1 MSYQVELFLIFWR
14 MEMNYKR
21 LNRAA
26 MRIAQMFTVM
36 FTCALLFVAN
46 LAPANAAPMN
56 NTGANSDLT
65 KGSERLDDVQKKSEE
80 ILRNPPMSLDRVQD
94 ESNKGLNEVQ
104 GAADI
109 QDMNRPSNSQQA
121 TSIQE
126 KAEQVLEKVKGEK

>member
-1 MSYQVELFLIFWR
+1 MK
-14 MEMNYKR
+14 MNYRNFSK
-21 LNRAA
+21 AIS
-26 MRIAQMFTVM
+26 RIAQVCTIAL
-36 FTCALLFVAN
+36 TCALLFFAN

-80 ILRNPPMSLDRVQD
+80 ILRNPPFSLDRVQD

-109 QDMNRPSNSQQA
+109 QDMNRPSNSKQA

>member
-1 MSYQVELFLIFWR
+1 
-14 MEMNYKR
+14 MNYKSFTQ
-21 LNRAA
+21 AIS
-26 MRIAQMFTVM
+26 RIAKVLTLAV
-36 FTCALLFVAN
+36 TCALLLFVS
-46 LAPANAAPMN
+46 LSPANAAPMN
-56 NTGANSDLT
+56 NSGANSDLT

-80 ILRNPPMSLDRVQD
+80 ILRNPPLSLERVQD

-109 QDMNRPSNSQQA
+109 QDMNRPSNSSQA

>member
-1 MSYQVELFLIFWR
+1 
-14 MEMNYKR
+14 MNYNR
-21 LNRAA
+21 LSKVA
-26 MRIAQMFTVM
+26 MRVAQAITLM

-56 NTGANSDLT
+56 NAGANSNLT

-80 ILRNPPMSLDRVQD
+80 ILRNPPMSLDRVVD

-104 GAADI
+104 GDADI
-109 QDMNRPSNSQQA
+109 QDMNRPSNSRQA
-121 TSIQE
+121 TSIQD